1 MAMRGPETTADEHPR
16 PPAGSF
22 APDDPLRAD
31 VIALLVRHLD
41 YAHAN
46 TAPQD
51 VFALDVEGLK
61 DPAITFFSY
70 RDEAGAL
77 LAIGALKHLDSSHVE
92 IKSMHTAQASRRRGI
107 GRAMVAH
114 LLDAARRDGYTRVSL
129 ETGSQPAF
137 APARALYEQ
146 AGFRPC
152 GPFADYRGSPASAFM
167 TIALR

>member
-1 MAMRGPETTADEHPR
+1 
-16 PPAGSF
+16 
-22 APDDPLRAD
+22 
-31 VIALLVRHLD
+31 
-41 YAHAN
+41 
-46 TAPQD
+46 

-70 RDEAGAL
+70 RDAAGVL
-77 LAIGALKHLDSSHVE
+77 LAIGALKHLDSSHAE
-92 IKSMHTAQASRRRGI
+92 IKSMHTAQESRRRGI

-114 LLDAARRDGYTRVSL
+114 LLDAAARRGYTQVSL

-152 GPFADYRGSPASAFM
+152 GAFADYRASPASAFM
-167 TIALR
+167 TISLR